1 VKALRFVLVAF
12 AACMFVMPVLAQD
25 TAQSEDTDKWSD
37 LYYVNVPI
45 EKIYP
50 HSLGYM
56 VLYRKNGV
64 DLGRAYL
71 PMEWFTEAGGKGE
84 LIRMGPGKTWPYMS
98 IFYEEGQFSHVRL
111 FVRAERSHTS
121 WGMLSSGS
129 QIDDKFAVEELDLEF

>member
-1 VKALRFVLVAF
+1 MKALRFMLVAF
-12 AACMFVMPVLAQD
+12 AACVCIMPVFAQD
-25 TAQSEDTDKWSD
+25 TTQSEAADKWSD

-56 VLYRKNGV
+56 VLYQKNGV

-84 LIRMGPGKTWPYMS
+84 LIRMGSGKTWPYMS
-98 IFYEEGQFSHVRL
+98 IYYREGQFSHVRL
-111 FVRAERSHTS
+111 FVKAERSHSS
-121 WGMLSSGS
+121 WGMLNSGA
-129 QIDDKFAVEELDLEF
+129 QINDKFAIEELNLEF